1 MFFYKGTRYAFLAM
15 KIFLVFVLSKY
26 RVVECEK
33 TNKGDME
40 VITEHLEY
48 FQYLKINVFQL
59 DPHAIFAIKGGV
71 WARLEARDH

>member
-1 MFFYKGTRYAFLAM
+1 MEDFDKKLVFIENVFYKGTRYAFLAM

-40 VITEHLEY
+40 
-48 FQYLKINVFQL
+48 L

-71 WARLEARDH
+71 WAKLEARNN